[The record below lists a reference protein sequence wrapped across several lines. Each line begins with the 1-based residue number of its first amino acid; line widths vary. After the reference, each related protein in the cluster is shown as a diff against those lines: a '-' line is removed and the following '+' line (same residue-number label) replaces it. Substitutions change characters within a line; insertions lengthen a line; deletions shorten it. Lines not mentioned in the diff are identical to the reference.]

1 MAKYWI
7 KNYFFTKV
15 SDNLLAFIFL
25 IFVMVILFKSK
36 PENKINFKFE
46 NVKIFYLFCFFT
58 ISFWFVKHPT
68 LRYGGY
74 CILLILF
81 SVPTSIFLSKKSKI
95 NFNLNKRIKYLLF
108 LLIYIF
114 LTNVN
119 RVTLSLTEMI
129 NINLLIFHILQYH
142 KI

>member
-1 MAKYWI
+1 MPIDEVKQLNNWYEVWSKSLAGPGYRVENYEELIHNFQWLEYWI

-46 NVKIFYLFCFFT
+46 NVKIFIYFVFT
-58 ISFWFVKHPT
+58 ISFLPVKHPT

-81 SVPTSIFLSKKSKI
+81 SVPTSIFLSK
-95 NFNLNKRIKYLLF
+95 NLRSIS
-108 LLIYIF
+108 I
-114 LTNVN
+114 
-119 RVTLSLTEMI
+119 
-129 NINLLIFHILQYH
+129 
-142 KI
+142 